1 MRRLGISAKI
11 AVVLALAAAGF
22 SVASIANGE
31 SPMAVLTGTET
42 VTTTQVTTQVTT
54 TVASTTVPTTTTV
67 VVSRKVAL
75 CHKTGSKKHPYVT
88 IKVAQTAVKAHL
100 RHGDAFGAC
109 TTKTV
114 KALKA
119 KALKA
124 KLAKLKAKKHKG
136 HK

>member
-1 MRRLGISAKI
+1 MRRLGVSAKI

-42 VTTTQVTTQVTT
+42 VTTTQVTT
-54 TVASTTVPTTTTV
+54 TVVSTTVPTTTTV

-75 CHKTGSKKHPYVT
+75 CHKTGSRKHPYVT
-88 IKVAQTAVKAHL
+88 IKVAQSAVKAHL

-119 KALKA
+119 KAAKA
-124 KLAKLKAKKHKG
+124 QKARLAKLKAKKHKG

>member
-1 MRRLGISAKI
+1 MRKPGITVKI

-42 VTTTQVTTQVTT
+42 VTTTQVTT
-54 TVASTTVPTTTTV
+54 TVASTTTTVGSTTTV
-67 VVSRKVAL
+67 PVSRKVAV

-88 IKVAQTAVKAHL
+88 IKVAQSAVKAHL
-100 RHGDAFGAC
+100 RHGDAFGSC

-119 KALKA
+119 KAHKA
-124 KLAKLKAKKHKG
+124 HLAKLKAKHHKS

>member
-1 MRRLGISAKI
+1 MRKLGITAKI

-42 VTTTQVTTQVTT
+42 VTTTQVTT
-54 TVASTTVPTTTTV
+54 TVASTTTTVNTTTTV
-67 VVSRKVAL
+67 IQVRKVAV

-88 IKVAQTAVKAHL
+88 IKVAQSSVKAHL

-109 TTKTV
+109 TTRTV

-124 KLAKLKAKKHKG
+124 KLKKH
-136 HK
+136 HKSHK

>member
-1 MRRLGISAKI
+1 MRKPGILAKT

-31 SPMAVLTGTET
+31 SPMAVLTGTAT
-42 VTTTQVTTQVTT
+42 VTTTAVTT
-54 TVASTTVPTTTTV
+54 TVASTTTTTTVNTTTTV
-67 VVSRKVAL
+67 VVSRKVAI
-75 CHKTGSKKHPYVT
+75 CHKTGSRKHPYVT
-88 IKVAQTAVKAHL
+88 IKVAQSSVKAHL

-124 KLAKLKAKKHKG
+124 KLAKLRAKQHHHK
-136 HK
+136 

>member
-1 MRRLGISAKI
+1 MRKLGITAKI

-31 SPMAVLTGTET
+31 NPMAVLTGTET
-42 VTTTQVTTQVTT
+42 VTTTQVTT
-54 TVASTTVPTTTTV
+54 TVASTTTTVNSTTTV
-67 VVSRKVAL
+67 VQIRKVAV

-88 IKVAQTAVKAHL
+88 IKVAQSSVRAHL
-100 RHGDAFGAC
+100 RHGDAFGSC
-109 TTKTV
+109 TTRTV

-124 KLAKLKAKKHKG
+124 KKH
-136 HK
+136 HKSHT

>member
-1 MRRLGISAKI
+1 MRRLGITAKI

-42 VTTTQVTTQVTT
+42 VTTTQVTT
-54 TVASTTVPTTTTV
+54 TVASTTTTVGSTTTV
-67 VVSRKVAL
+67 PVSRKVAV

-88 IKVAQTAVKAHL
+88 IKVAQSAVKAHL
-100 RHGDAFGAC
+100 RHGDAFGSC

-119 KALKA
+119 KAHKA
-124 KLAKLKAKKHKG
+124 HLAKLKAKHHKS

>member
-1 MRRLGISAKI
+1 MRRSGITVKI

-42 VTTTQVTTQVTT
+42 VTTSQVTT
-54 TVASTTVPTTTTV
+54 TVASTTTTVGSTTTV
-67 VVSRKVAL
+67 PVSRKVAV

-88 IKVAQTAVKAHL
+88 IKVAQSAVKAHL
-100 RHGDAFGAC
+100 RHGDAFGSC

-119 KALKA
+119 KAHKA
-124 KLAKLKAKKHKG
+124 HLAKLKKAKAKH

>member
-1 MRRLGISAKI
+1 MRRLGITAKI

-31 SPMAVLTGTET
+31 SPMAVLTGTDT
-42 VTTTQVTTQVTT
+42 VTTTQVTT
-54 TVASTTVPTTTTV
+54 TVGSTTVPSTTTV
-67 VVSRKVAL
+67 VGSRKVSV
-75 CHKTGSKKHPYVT
+75 CHRTGSKKHPFVT
-88 IKVAQTAVKAHL
+88 IKIAQSAVKAHL

-119 KALKA
+119 KAA
-124 KLAKLKAKKHKG
+124 KAKK
-136 HK
+136 

>member
-1 MRRLGISAKI
+1 MRKLGVTAKI
-11 AVVLALAAAGF
+11 AVVLALCAAGF
-22 SVASIANGE
+22 SVASIASGE
-31 SPMAVLTGTET
+31 SPMAVMTGTET
-42 VTTTQVTTQVTT
+42 VTTTQVTTTVTT
-54 TVASTTVPTTTTV
+54 NTTTVPTTTTV

-88 IKVAQTAVKAHL
+88 INVAQSAVKAHL

-119 KALKA
+119 KAAKAKKA
-124 KLAKLKAKKHKG
+124 KLAKLKAKKKHK
-136 HK
+136 

>member
-1 MRRLGISAKI
+1 MRRPGILVKV

-42 VTTTQVTTQVTT
+42 VTTTQVTT
-54 TVASTTVPTTTTV
+54 TVASTTTTVNTTTTV
-67 VVSRKVAL
+67 VQSRKVTL
-75 CHKTGSKKHPYVT
+75 CHKTGSRKHPYTT
-88 IKVAQTAVKAHL
+88 IRVAQSSVPAHI

-119 KALKA
+119 KAAKA
-124 KLAKLKAKKHKG
+124 KKARLAKLKAKKH

>member
-1 MRRLGISAKI
+1 MRKPGITARI

-42 VTTTQVTTQVTT
+42 VTTTQVTT
-54 TVASTTVPTTTTV
+54 TVASTTTTVNSTTTV
-67 VVSRKVAL
+67 VVSRKVAV

-88 IKVAQTAVKAHL
+88 IKVAQSSVKGHL
-100 RHGDAFGAC
+100 RHGDAFGSC

-119 KALKA
+119 KALEA
-124 KLAKLKAKKHKG
+124 KLAKLRAKKHKH

>member
-1 MRRLGISAKI
+1 MRKLGMTAKL

-31 SPMAVLTGTET
+31 NPMAVLTGTET
-42 VTTTQVTTQVTT
+42 VTTTQVTT
-54 TVASTTVPTTTTV
+54 TVASTTTTVNSTTTV
-67 VVSRKVAL
+67 VQVRKVAV

-88 IKVAQTAVKAHL
+88 IKVAQSSVQAHL

-124 KLAKLKAKKHKG
+124 KLAKLAKLKAKHKH